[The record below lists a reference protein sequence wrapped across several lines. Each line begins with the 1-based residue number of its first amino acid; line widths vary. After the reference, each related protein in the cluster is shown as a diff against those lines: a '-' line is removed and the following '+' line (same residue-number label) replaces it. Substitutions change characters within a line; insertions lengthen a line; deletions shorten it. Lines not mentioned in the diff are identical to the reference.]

1 MKDNVVFTI
10 CAKNYIG
17 LAQILGK
24 SVQAHN
30 ADTDFLIFVA
40 DEVFDEAIL
49 SELPSNVIIAKN
61 ILGLTEDIWSEMTFK
76 YDLTEFC
83 TSIKPAIFLYLLE
96 NTRYKKVIYLDPD
109 IYVFN
114 TLAPIY
120 DLLDRQSIVLTPH
133 LARISENYRGEL
145 PDTDFLGNGIFNLGF
160 CGVRN
165 DAVAKKMCGWWHSKL
180 LKNCFID
187 PYLNTFTDQ
196 KWMDYLPAFFTS
208 EELIITH
215 HLGLNIA
222 PWNFFERKIILEDGK
237 LMVRARE
244 QDDDQIYPVIFV
256 HYSGY
261 NYTALK
267 EGKVIQN
274 NVSALNDYEDVK
286 LLTDL
291 YAKFIQENRAV
302 FDHFISLDYSY
313 NSFENG
319 ISITNFHRRIYR
331 SLNNKGERISNPF
344 ECGGHSFFAR
354 LKKAGMVRQT
364 SVNIDKVDKSN
375 LKGVGAKLKVFNRL
389 MRLLYRLIGFERY
402 SLIIKLLRPYSRY
415 ESQIHLVD
423 KRYDTDNI

>member
-17 LAQILGK
+17 LAQILEK

-61 ILGLTEDIWSEMTFK
+61 ILGLTADIWSEMTFK
-76 YDLTEFC
+76 YNLTEFC

-133 LARISENYRGEL
+133 LARISENYRGDL

-274 NVSALNDYEDVK
+274 NVSALNVYEDVK

-302 FDHFISLDYSY
+302 FDRFIGLDYSY

-331 SLNNKGERISNPF
+331 ALNNKGEKILNPF
-344 ECGGHSFFAR
+344 ESGDQSFLAR
-354 LKKAGMVRQT
+354 LQRAGMVRQT
-364 SVNIDKVDKSN
+364 SVNIDKADKSN

-389 MRLLYRLIGFERY
+389 TRLMYRLIGFERY
-402 SLIIKLLRPYSRY
+402 SLFIKLLRPYSRY

-423 KRYDTDNI
+423 KRYDKDNI